1 MKKLD
6 LTGNRYG
13 RLTVLKENGKRG
25 KNILWLCRCDCG
37 NEINAIPYNLKNGHT
52 QSCGC
57 LQKEARAKS
66 HATHHKSK
74 SRLYRIW
81 RHIKSRCLNE
91 NVSHYKYYGGRGISI
106 CKEWEDSF
114 ENFYEWANSNGY
126 QDDLSID
133 RIDVNGNY
141 EPSNCRWTNA
151 TTQANNKT
159 NNRLIEY
166 NGECHT
172 LSEWSSILGIHQLTI
187 SKRIDDYGWSVKR
200 AFETP
205 VRDRISDEMISCA
218 CGCGTIFRRYDKH
231 GRERR
236 YVVGHNNRKR

>member
-1 MKKLD
+1 MKKID

-13 RLTVLKENGKRG
+13 HLTVIKENGRIG

-37 NEINAIPYNLKNGHT
+37 NEINVIPYNLKNGHT

-57 LQKEARAKS
+57 IRGS
-66 HATHHKSK
+66 NRITHHKSK

-81 RHIKSRCLNE
+81 RHINIKSRCLNE
-91 NVSHYKYYGGRGISI
+91 NVPHYKYYGGRGISL
-106 CKEWEDSF
+106 CEEWTNSF
-114 ENFYEWANSNGY
+114 EKFCEWANANGY
-126 QDDLSID
+126 QDNLSID

-151 TTQANNKT
+151 KNQANNKT

-166 NGECHT
+166 NGEPHT
-172 LSEWSSILGIHQLTI
+172 LSEWSDILGINHLTI
-187 SKRIDDYGWSVKR
+187 SKRIDDYGWSIKR

-205 VRDRISDEMISCA
+205 VRDRISDETIQCA
-218 CGCGTIFRRYDKH
+218 CGCGTIIKRYSKY

-236 YVVGHNNRKR
+236 YVVGHNNRKRQ